1 MKLVI
6 SGTLLLALVVSAPTK
21 AQQLPPQTGLG
32 DCVDFIIYASPT
44 LTNQVNTAPY
54 TFAYSSSSWIDKD
67 NKVVYVMNYTC
78 SSANLH
84 GLYGAVGQVS
94 HEMGHAFFDAPASLA
109 GPKDAFVKRMCTD
122 EGRAVL
128 NNWKARSEILE
139 TSEGT
144 AEIPLIA
151 SNASQLQAIIL
162 AGGEKLDERVGSS
175 FCDNNTNSLTGENYR
190 TFYGKWY
197 DENVGVQSLYGT
209 EV

>member
-6 SGTLLLALVVSAPTK
+6 SGTLLLALVMSAPAK
-21 AQQLPPQTGLG
+21 AQQPPVQTGLG
-32 DCVDFIIYASPT
+32 ECVDFVIYGSPT
-44 LTNQVNTAPY
+44 LMNQVNTAPY
-54 TFAYSSSSWIDKD
+54 TFKYSNASWIDKD
-67 NKVVYVMNYTC
+67 NKIVYVMNYTC
-78 SSANLH
+78 SPDNLH
-84 GLYGAVGQVS
+84 GLNGVVGQVS

-128 NNWKARSEILE
+128 NNWTARSEILN

-144 AEIPLIA
+144 VEIPLIA

-197 DENVGVQSLYGT
+197 DENVGVQSLFGT